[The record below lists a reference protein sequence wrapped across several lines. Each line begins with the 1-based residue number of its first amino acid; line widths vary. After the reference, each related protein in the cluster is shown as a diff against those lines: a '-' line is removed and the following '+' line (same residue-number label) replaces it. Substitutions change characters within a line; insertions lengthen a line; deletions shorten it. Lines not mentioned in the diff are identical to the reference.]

1 METQR
6 KLVAYVNP
14 DAETKY
20 LDIKKIVNQ
29 KYLKHNAFSTV
40 SLAKLF
46 EGLGPINK
54 TPAQA

>member
-1 METQR
+1 MQR
-6 KLVAYVNP
+6 KLVAYGSSG
-14 DAETKY
+14 AENKY
-20 LDIKKIVNQ
+20 LEIKKIVNQ
-29 KYLKHNAFSTV
+29 KYMKHNGFSTV